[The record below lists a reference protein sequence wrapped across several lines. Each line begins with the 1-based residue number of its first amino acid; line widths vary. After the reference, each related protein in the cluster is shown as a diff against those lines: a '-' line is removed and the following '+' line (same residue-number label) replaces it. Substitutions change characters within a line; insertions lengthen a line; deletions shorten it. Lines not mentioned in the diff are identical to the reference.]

1 MNSKV
6 SIVIPVFNAEKIV
19 LHTLNAY
26 YTFFSKNQPNFE
38 IIAVVN
44 NCADDSLKIVS
55 EFAKSRKEMSVM
67 NFDYYTGK
75 GGAVIE
81 GFKKAKGEIIGFV
94 DQDNSVV
101 PKEFLKM
108 INEFENGFDAVIAS
122 RAVKDSVLLKA
133 QPMYRQILGKTFNVI
148 VNLFFDLKVNDS
160 VCGAKIFSK
169 KAVDL
174 FLKEKIVKGFEFD
187 VQLLWIARKNGL
199 NIKEK
204 GISWSNYEASTMGF
218 TDPFKMFISVLKLRF
233 GSI

>member
-1 MNSKV
+1 MKGKV
-6 SIVIPVFNAEKIV
+6 SIVVPVFNAEKIV

-26 YTFFSKNQPNFE
+26 YNFYSKNLPNFE

-44 NCADDSLKIVS
+44 NCSDDSLKIVS

-101 PKEFLKM
+101 PKEFLKL
-108 INEFENGFDAVIAS
+108 IHEFKNGFDVVIAS
-122 RAVKDSVLLKA
+122 RAVNDSVLLKA
-133 QPMYRQILGKTFNVI
+133 QPIYRQILGKTFNAI
-148 VNLFFDLKVNDS
+148 VNLFFDLRVNDS

-169 KAVDL
+169 KAVNL

-187 VQLLWIARKNGL
+187 VQLLWIAKKNGF

-204 GISWSNYEASTMGF
+204 GIAWSNYEASTMGF

-233 GSI
+233 GLI